1 MDVNE
6 LVDVLNR
13 INSNQ
18 KNPVDPKILK
28 QVIALVV
35 LNPLDE
41 DRAKC
46 QDQINM
52 ILSQSIGGQE
62 Q

>member
-18 KNPVDPKILK
+18 KNPVE
-28 QVIALVV
+28 
-35 LNPLDE
+35 E
-41 DRAKC
+41 DTETGYCSRG
-46 QDQINM
+46 
-52 ILSQSIGGQE
+52 LEPIG
-62 Q
+62 